1 MQKYKKKLKV
11 KSEKWKVKSFFIQK
25 TTFLKNIRACACVYQ
40 KLLVILSSNCVRTNH
55 IPI

>member
-11 KSEKWKVKSFFIQK
+11 KSEKWKVESFFIQN

-40 KLLVILSSNCVRTNH
+40 KLLVILSSNCVYTNY

>member
-11 KSEKWKVKSFFIQK
+11 KSKKWKVESFFTQN

-40 KLLVILSSNCVRTNH
+40 KLLVILSSNCVYTH
-55 IPI
+55 YMPI